1 MTLDALVIWNDDR
14 EHLNIRNDLDEMMSD
29 VHIEGNLHL
38 DTFIRDLSSSVTID
52 ALVIWA
58 DDRDDLKTR
67 NDLGKMMMIDYL
79 VIWTDDMEDL
89 KKKE

>member
-1 MTLDALVIWNDDR
+1 MK
-14 EHLNIRNDLDEMMSD
+14 IRNDLDEMMSD

-67 NDLGKMMMIDYL
+67 NDLGEVMTLDAL
-79 VIWTDDMEDL
+79 VI
-89 KKKE
+89 